1 MSPGGSQGKGNG
13 YGNEKEINKTGER
26 LCVAPDPIDRSY
38 KDGPRAELPPTLKK
52 WCPQEALTG
61 EVGVRE
67 AEGQG
72 GQFS

>member
-1 MSPGGSQGKGNG
+1 MSPGGRQGKGSG
-13 YGNEKEINKTGER
+13 CGHERGINKTGER
-26 LCVAPDPIDRSY
+26 LCVAPDPIDGSY
-38 KDGPRAELPPTLKK
+38 KDGPGAELPPTLEK
-52 WCPQEALTG
+52 WCPQEALTR